1 VSDQRQDHERMAH
14 WDHKLPKSILSDYEL
29 NCLPYAISSYLHH
42 CSGIPACDAHHGG
55 LCAMC
60 GNAVRLV
67 VQAAEPKIIDATI
80 TRMARAVGRSRID
93 IDPPYRGE
101 D

>member
-1 VSDQRQDHERMAH
+1 MAEPDFGR

-42 CSGIPACDAHHGG
+42 CTGTPSCQAESHAP

-67 VQAAEPKIIDATI
+67 VQAAEPKIIDAVLH
-80 TRMARAVGRSRID
+80 RAAHAVGRDRMD
-93 IDPPYRGE
+93 LYPLRRG
-101 D
+101 DD